1 MSNNKFIGVAMIVM
15 AAAFV
20 GGICVERSFASG
32 EDIAGMSENEFRQ
45 HQVRTV
51 ERDMVRSLMLSEQ
64 RAQVR
69 RDRKNENEISR
80 QDKLDLIDII
90 KGVE

>member
-1 MSNNKFIGVAMIVM
+1 MDNQFLAVAAFVMIV
-15 AAAFV
+15 AFV
-20 GGICVERSFASG
+20 GGVCVGKSSASG
-32 EDIAGMSENEFRQ
+32 EDIISMSDNEFRQ
-45 HQVRTV
+45 HQVRTT

-69 RDRKNENEISR
+69 RDHKNKNEISR

-90 KGVE
+90 KGVK